1 MEQGWKTAVSKS
13 SEQETL
19 IRGYSIEELVGKKS
33 FAETVYLIL
42 KGELPSKAE
51 AVLIDAMLVS
61 CVDHGINVPSVTAA
75 RIVLSAGNSFNTAV
89 GAGILAI
96 GEFHGG
102 AIEQSAKFLSENRE
116 KSAADAVKQMRAE
129 KKRIPGFG
137 HKIYTSDPRTKRM
150 LEIAREN
157 KFWGKTIDFAL
168 QVEKELEKQS
178 GKKLCL
184 NVDGCIAALITEM
197 GFDYRAGKAFFII
210 ARSAGIC
217 AHVLEEWQRE
227 KPFRRLDESETV
239 YDGKAKRELK

>member
-33 FAETVYLIL
+33 FPEVVYLIL

-51 AVLIDAMLVS
+51 AILIDAMLVS
-61 CVDHGINVPSVTAA
+61 CVDHGINVPTITSA
-75 RIVLSAGNSFNTAV
+75 RTVFSAGTPFSTAV

-102 AIEQSAKFLSENRE
+102 AVEQAAKFLSENKE
-116 KSAADAVKQMRAE
+116 KNAVDVVKQMRAE

-137 HKIYTSDPRTKRM
+137 HKIYSTDPRTNRL
-150 LEIAREN
+150 LEIASEN

-168 QVEKELEKQS
+168 EVEKELEKQS

-197 GFDYRAGKAFFII
+197 GFDWRAGKAFFII

-227 KPFRRLDESETV
+227 KPFRRLDENETS
-239 YDGKAKRELK
+239 YDGPAKRELK